1 MRTKG
6 DNADIDLVA
15 LKTEYI
21 TGRDS
26 YKTLAKRHGV
36 SVNTLQR
43 AATEQG
49 WFNLR
54 QQYRLEAVS
63 RAVAA
68 EQDNEVER
76 LRKLM
81 RATEAIQDVVVKAF
95 GDDKQ
100 FNRHLVQTEVYDP
113 DVGAALKDTVE
124 RVYDK
129 VDTRAIR
136 DLTGAIK
143 DLTYSV
149 RNLYGLPTQAER
161 ESQRIAAERL
171 NMDKRKNEQDGN
183 ADKTITVVL
192 ANAEE
197 LSE

>member
-6 DNADIDLVA
+6 DSADIDLVA
-15 LKTEYI
+15 LKAEYI

-26 YKTLAKRHGV
+26 YKTMAKKHNV
-36 SVNTLQR
+36 SLSTLQR
-43 AATEQG
+43 AAAEQG
-49 WFNLR
+49 WFAER
-54 QQYRLEAVS
+54 QQYRIEAVS

-68 EQDNEVER
+68 EQDNEVDR

-81 RATEAIQDVVVKAF
+81 QATEAIQDVVIMAF
-95 GDDKQ
+95 GDGKQ

-113 DVGAALKDTVE
+113 DIGAALKDTVE

-129 VDTRAIR
+129 VDTKAIK
-136 DLTGAIK
+136 DLTGAIR

-161 ESQRIAAERL
+161 EQQRIAAERL
-171 NMDKRKNEQDGN
+171 NMDKRKAESDET
-183 ADKTITVVL
+183 ADKTIHVVML
-192 ANAEE
+192 GAEE
-197 LSE
+197 YAK